1 MGGCCGTSPKHIRKM
16 VEAVSHLEP
25 ITKKDVKIVPNKITV
40 TSLKPVETPIPD
52 IVKTRRSVIVEFD
65 PPKTL
70 QMDRFIEGAKALKNT
85 AIDAITLADNSL
97 ASPRISNVACAQIIK
112 NQLHVRPLIH
122 LTCRDRNLIGL
133 QSHIMGLHALGMH
146 DILAITGDP
155 SKIGEFPGATS
166 VYDVSSMELIRM
178 IKQFNEGLSYSGK
191 SLGVKTNF
199 TVAAAFNPNVRNL
212 KSVIR
217 RLERKI
223 EHGADYFISQPV
235 YSEQLIEEV
244 YDSTKHLNVPI
255 YLGIMPLTSSK
266 NAEFLHHEVP
276 GIKIA
281 DPIREAMQKAG
292 NDKVKAKQ
300 EGIAVAKSLIDAAF
314 DLFNGIYLITPFL
327 NYEMSVE
334 LAEYIAAK
342 EQAQNE
348 RKVTN
353 V

>member
-1 MGGCCGTSPKHIRKM
+1 
-16 VEAVSHLEP
+16 
-25 ITKKDVKIVPNKITV
+25 
-40 TSLKPVETPIPD
+40 
-52 IVKTRRSVIVEFD
+52 
-65 PPKTL
+65 
-70 QMDRFIEGAKALKNT
+70 
-85 AIDAITLADNSL
+85 
-97 ASPRISNVACAQIIK
+97 
-112 NQLHVRPLIH
+112 
-122 LTCRDRNLIGL
+122 
-133 QSHIMGLHALGMH
+133 MGLHALGMH

-255 YLGIMPLTSSK
+255 YLGLC
-266 NAEFLHHEVP
+266 H
-276 GIKIA
+276 
-281 DPIREAMQKAG
+281 
-292 NDKVKAKQ
+292 
-300 EGIAVAKSLIDAAF
+300 
-314 DLFNGIYLITPFL
+314 
-327 NYEMSVE
+327 
-334 LAEYIAAK
+334 
-342 EQAQNE
+342 
-348 RKVTN
+348 
-353 V
+353 